1 MSINGLSEKYVC
13 CVCHKFAAPRYTSV
27 LRHIGSVHSCEPHL
41 HLTCGIEGCPRT
53 YSSYRCFR
61 KHIRSQH
68 REFLDQTSDE
78 QLTDS
83 FNLADTDS
91 DPESSF
97 QSNQSASPQEVVTA
111 QEPFSTRA
119 AALFLLKAKE
129 KHRISQIALNGL
141 VGDFSEILSST
152 VKSVGLSVKEC
163 LQTANCS
170 SETIS
175 RVEVVFNNY
184 RNPFQDLQTAY
195 LQQKYYSKCF
205 NLIVS

>member
-1 MSINGLSEKYVC
+1 MMSINGLSEKYVC

-91 DPESSF
+91 DPIDTES
-97 QSNQSASPQEVVTA
+97 
-111 QEPFSTRA
+111 
-119 AALFLLKAKE
+119 
-129 KHRISQIALNGL
+129 
-141 VGDFSEILSST
+141 
-152 VKSVGLSVKEC
+152 
-163 LQTANCS
+163 
-170 SETIS
+170 
-175 RVEVVFNNY
+175 
-184 RNPFQDLQTAY
+184 
-195 LQQKYYSKCF
+195 
-205 NLIVS
+205 IVSMVTLSHRSSRIRVPRHKK